1 MIYRF
6 FEENKSSKP
15 NRFFY
20 VFFSQDLTA
29 EIADKSEEILLE
41 RQRNVNLAT
50 FVGEKYLENQNL
62 AAKTEKNFYSK
73 IWALLAWNICFR
85 PPRYFVAI
93 LLVLW
98 SFFGI

>member
-1 MIYRF
+1 MISRF

-73 IWALLAWNICFR
+73 IWALLAWNIFFR
-85 PPRYFVAI
+85 PPRCFVAI

>member
-1 MIYRF
+1 MISRF

-20 VFFSQDLTA
+20 VFFPQDLTA
-29 EIADKSEEILLE
+29 EIADKSEEILLQ

-62 AAKTEKNFYSK
+62 AAKTEKKFYSK

>member
-1 MIYRF
+1 MISRF

-62 AAKTEKNFYSK
+62 AAKTEKKFYSK

>member
-1 MIYRF
+1 MISRF

-73 IWALLAWNICFR
+73 IWALLAWNIFFR

>member
-1 MIYRF
+1 MISRF

-29 EIADKSEEILLE
+29 EIADKSEEILLQ

-73 IWALLAWNICFR
+73 IWALLAWNIFFR

>member
-1 MIYRF
+1 MISRF
-6 FEENKSSKP
+6 FVENKSSKP
-15 NRFFY
+15 NRFFLC
-20 VFFSQDLTA
+20 FFSQDLTA
-29 EIADKSEEILLE
+29 EIADKSEEILLQ

-73 IWALLAWNICFR
+73 ICALLAWNICFR

>member
-1 MIYRF
+1 MISRF

>member
-1 MIYRF
+1 MISRF
-6 FEENKSSKP
+6 FVENKSSKP
-15 NRFFY
+15 NRFFLC
-20 VFFSQDLTA
+20 FFSQDLTA

-73 IWALLAWNICFR
+73 IWALLAWNIFFR

>member
-1 MIYRF
+1 MISGF

>member
-1 MIYRF
+1 MISRF
-6 FEENKSSKP
+6 FDENKSSKP

-73 IWALLAWNICFR
+73 IWALLAWNIFFR